1 MLGLYSF
8 RSTKY
13 EGDRLSWCTTAMQNS
28 IGLLVPVD
36 SCADDMQQGM
46 SLCEARKDLNMH
58 TAGQRLVAA
67 LAKSAF
73 LLPA

>member
-1 MLGLYSF
+1 
-8 RSTKY
+8 
-13 EGDRLSWCTTAMQNS
+13 MQNS